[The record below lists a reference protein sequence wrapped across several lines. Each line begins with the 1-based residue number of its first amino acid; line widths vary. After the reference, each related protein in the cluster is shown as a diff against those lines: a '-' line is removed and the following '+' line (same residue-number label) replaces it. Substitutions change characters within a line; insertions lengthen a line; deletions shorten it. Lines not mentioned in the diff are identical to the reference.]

1 MTKEVFELTSLAA
14 RYWFVFLL
22 FVIVIRSYFWL
33 GRDNRAWTRKV
44 KSVPSAGNVGEAI
57 VIIGNAQIPQG
68 KTIPIPREGD
78 MGSGHGCD
86 IQIKSQL
93 VKKHHI
99 CFRFEENNGLF
110 VQLLSNAK
118 VFVDDIELSGK
129 NKKAYIL
136 HGSTL
141 VIGDVQLKFLFF
153 AGLGVPYAP
162 KSTGEAYMVQDPLAM
177 QAYMQ
182 QMHMA
187 NMYAQN
193 PATYNNE
200 NYMDGKYS
208 EEYAEVYDD
217 SEYID
222 DEYDSNLAY
231 EENDE
236 DIENDEEEYIDPDME
251 DFSHIEG
258 ER

>member
-22 FVIVIRSYFWL
+22 FVIVIRSFLWL

-57 VIIGNAQIPQG
+57 VLVGNSQVPQG
-68 KTIPIPREGD
+68 QIISIPREGD

-93 VKKHHI
+93 VKKHHL
-99 CFRFEENNGLF
+99 CFRFEENKGLYI
-110 VQLLSNAK
+110 QIISNAK
-118 VFVDDIELSGK
+118 VVVDHIELSGK

-136 HGSTL
+136 HGSYL

-162 KSTGEAYMVQDPLAM
+162 NAANEAYMVPNPVAM

-182 QMHMA
+182 QMHMDNLYTQ
-187 NMYAQN
+187 NMYNQTNYAN
-193 PATYNNE
+193 DTYNE
-200 NYMDGKYS
+200 QY
-208 EEYAEVYDD
+208 VD
-217 SEYID
+217 SEQDDKYYD
-222 DEYDSNLAY
+222 DEYDEDA
-231 EENDE
+231 ENIDGI
-236 DIENDEEEYIDPDME
+236 DNDKEEYIDPDME
-251 DFSHIEG
+251 DFSHIGG